1 MSVFLSKI
9 KRIFTRP
16 VYADE
21 KVYLPKVRQINSLQD
36 LSGFL
41 RDLNKQVPSDLQS
54 VIESEQLIL
63 SVVKSP
69 TLIEG
74 HFDTMLH
81 NFETTLKLYKSDS
94 SMVKERFVCQV
105 ADMIY
110 RLDAEHQIQLA
121 QIEDKERE
129 TRRKFVIGASSSV
142 ATNASRV
149 VKFASSAIKDSI
161 LASIE
166 TAKMAGKTAMLVT
179 DELGQNIELIFDGGI
194 TDIASKDVS
203 VVTSADGSFHMDM
216 KSDNYGLDKMTE
228 RSNQRQARIDK
239 NRGRITYNANAYLNE
254 WAEEMSK
261 IALDSK
267 IFDQEL
273 ITEWQQ
279 ENDRKRNVFRGGM
292 MDILE
297 NKESRAKIEANFTKT
312 LLGIFGKLDRH
323 INSIGKSNYLADVID
338 TYAKIMPKAEW
349 KEYLEYLSSEYS
361 ENLNIRKQ
369 KPQGY
374 DKFIKDFLQNGAT
387 GFWISVLVTVFSAS
401 TIVSVVAPLGYEL
414 WKSQRSK

>member
-1 MSVFLSKI
+1 MWNIFSK
-9 KRIFTRP
+9 KREQ

-81 NFETTLKLYKSDS
+81 NFETTLKLYKGDP
-94 SMVKERFVCQV
+94 SMIKERFVYQV

-110 RLDAEHQIQLA
+110 RLDAEHRIQLA
-121 QIEDKERE
+121 QIEEKDRE
-129 TRRKFVIGASSSV
+129 ARRKFVLGASSSV

-279 ENDRKRNVFRGGM
+279 ENDRKRNVFLGGM
-292 MDILE
+292 MDRRE
-297 NKESRAKIEANFTKT
+297 NKKKQAKIETDFTKT
-312 LLGIFGKLDRH
+312 LFRIFGKLDRYLN
-323 INSIGKSNYLADVID
+323 IIGKNNHLSNIIA
-338 TYAKIMPKAEW
+338 TYANVMPHKEW
-349 KEYLEYLSSEYS
+349 KQYLEFLSQEYN
-361 ENLNIRKQ
+361 ENLNIRNQ

-374 DKFIKDFLQNGAT
+374 DGFINTSIQDKLPVDFLLAIMQ
-387 GFWISVLVTVFSAS
+387 VFMKN
-401 TIVSVVAPLGYEL
+401 PLGLVVPLGFEL

>member
-41 RDLNKQVPSDLQS
+41 RDLNKQIPSDLQS

-63 SVVKSP
+63 NVVKSP

-81 NFETTLKLYKSDS
+81 NFETTLKLYKGDP
-94 SMVKERFVCQV
+94 SMIKERFVCQV

-129 TRRKFVIGASSSV
+129 TRRKFVLETSSV
-142 ATNASRV
+142 VADNAGRV

-161 LASIE
+161 LALIE
-166 TAKMAGKTAMLVT
+166 TARMAGKTAMLIT
-179 DELGQNIELIFDGGI
+179 DEFGHDIELTFDGGV
-194 TDIASKDVS
+194 TDIASKDISIVA
-203 VVTSADGSFHMDM
+203 SADNAVHVDI
-216 KSDNYGLDKMTE
+216 KSDNYGQDKMTE
-228 RSNQRQARIDK
+228 RSNQRQERIDK

-254 WAEEMSK
+254 WADKMGK

-273 ITEWQQ
+273 ITEWKQD
-279 ENDRKRNVFRGGM
+279 NAAKRKAFSSGIKDHFVN
-292 MDILE
+292 
-297 NKESRAKIEANFTKT
+297 NKSRAKIEADFTKT
-312 LLGIFGKLDRH
+312 LFRLFGKLDRH
-323 INSIGKSNYLADVID
+323 LNSIGKSNYLSDVIIR
-338 TYAKIMPKAEW
+338 YAEVMPKDEW
-349 KEYLEYLSSEYS
+349 KENLEYLSSEYS
-361 ENLNIRKQ
+361 ENLNIRKH

-374 DKFIKDFLQNGAT
+374 DTFIKNFLQSSANRS
-387 GFWISVLVTVFSAS
+387 WLSVLVTVFSAS
-401 TIVSVVAPLGYEL
+401 SIVSVVVPLGFEL